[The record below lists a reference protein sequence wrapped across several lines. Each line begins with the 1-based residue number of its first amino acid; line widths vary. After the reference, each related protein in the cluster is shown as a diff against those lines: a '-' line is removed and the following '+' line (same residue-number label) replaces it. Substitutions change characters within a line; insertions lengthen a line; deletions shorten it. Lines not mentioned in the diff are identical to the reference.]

1 MSYHPGEIYRVGLPL
16 SGEHPFVVV
25 SREELNRGKQVVAA
39 MITSAKFN
47 VRSRLPNS
55 VPLRAGQ
62 FGMTE
67 DSVVQCENLV
77 AIETNELRGQPLA
90 RLDAITMRALV
101 KALGYVLDADC
112 EPT

>member
-1 MSYHPGEIYRVGLPL
+1 MTYHPGEIYRVDLPPI
-16 SGEHPFVVV
+16 GPHPFVVV
-25 SREELNRGKQVVAA
+25 SREELNRGRQVVAA

-47 VRSRLPNS
+47 LRSRLPNS
-55 VPLRAGQ
+55 VALRAGE

-77 AIETNELRGQPLA
+77 AIETSELRGQPLA
-90 RLDAITMRALV
+90 RLDAATMRELV

-112 EPT
+112 EPN